1 VGTRHP
7 AVCERENPALSK
19 TSGRAE
25 YPRPSL
31 RDRTREPPD
40 PIPRYGFLVERHD
53 GSFGEVEAIETATI
67 RAEIERLEKAL
78 KNCAD
83 GGLRK
88 WIEAVIDEQKKK
100 LPPP

>member
-1 VGTRHP
+1 M
-7 AVCERENPALSK
+7 
-19 TSGRAE
+19 
-25 YPRPSL
+25 
-31 RDRTREPPD
+31 
-40 PIPRYGFLVERHD
+40 
-53 GSFGEVEAIETATI
+53 EATELATI

-88 WIEAVIDEQKKK
+88 WIEAVIEEQKKK